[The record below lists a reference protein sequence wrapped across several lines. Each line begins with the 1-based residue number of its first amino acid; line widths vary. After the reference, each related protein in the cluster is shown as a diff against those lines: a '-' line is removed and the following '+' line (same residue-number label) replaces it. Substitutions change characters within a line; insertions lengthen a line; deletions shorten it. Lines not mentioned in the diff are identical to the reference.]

1 MATLLSQNETKYTV
15 GFATV
20 PDTFP
25 SLYIARGFGLTVF
38 GIACNE
44 NTQ

>member
-15 GFATV
+15 DFATV

-25 SLYIARGFGLTVF
+25 SLYIAQGFGPTLF
-38 GIACNE
+38 GIACNK